1 MMDNKDVGRVKQRS
15 CLGVDDAAGDQK
27 AVEVDWDGRVA
38 REPPAV
44 GSSAS
49 QVEVIRAAVSR
60 RQPQVAVK
68 AQPNVWREAQERG
81 ARRRRRQ
88 ADVIN
93 AHVFRHSFYH
103 IMSTQDPGI
112 PSLPPGMYDASLN

>member
-15 CLGVDDAAGDQK
+15 CLGVDDAARDQK
-27 AVEVDWDGRVA
+27 AVEVDWDGRAA

-49 QVEVIRAAVSR
+49 QVEVIRAAISR
-60 RQPQVAVK
+60 HQPQVAVK

-81 ARRRRRQ
+81 R
-88 ADVIN
+88 DG
-93 AHVFRHSFYH
+93 
-103 IMSTQDPGI
+103 DGD
-112 PSLPPGMYDASLN
+112 GDAWAASETRAIV